1 MINSIWSDKMNIK
14 QQGFT
19 LIEILVVVVILGIL
33 GAAIA
38 PKLFEQADIAKVTVA
53 KGDIAKLDSYLELY
67 RTQTGVFPSTEQGLH
82 ALISKPS
89 GDPEPR
95 NYPQGG
101 YIKKLELDPWKN
113 EYYYIY
119 PGERGVYDIFSLGAD
134 SQEGGEG
141 YDADLGNW
149 DDDNNGN

>member
-1 MINSIWSDKMNIK
+1 MNLK

-38 PKLFEQADIAKVTVA
+38 PKLFEQADIAKVTRA
-53 KGDIAKLDSYLELY
+53 KGDIAKLDSLLELY
-67 RTQTGVFPSTEQGLH
+67 KTQTGVFPSTEQGLR
-82 ALISKPS
+82 ALVRKPS

-95 NYPQGG
+95 NYPQTG
-101 YIKKLELDPWKN
+101 YIKKLEKDPWGN

-119 PGERGVYDIFSLGAD
+119 PGELGVYDIFSLGAD
-134 SQEGGEG
+134 GQEGGDG

-149 DDDNNGN
+149 DDQNTEQ